1 MRYRRQI
8 KEQIKHY
15 IIRAN
20 ALDAIGVWNE
30 EVEEAYW
37 KLKEE
42 LFESNR
48 FWEYENPRFYW
59 AQEMKDNLFK
69 LHLILE
75 SVWHKQFA

>member
-1 MRYRRQI
+1 MKYRRQI

-30 EVEEAYW
+30 DVEESYW

-42 LFESNR
+42 LAESNR
-48 FWEYENPRFYW
+48 LWELENPRFYW
-59 AQEMKDNLFK
+59 AQEMKDDLFK

-75 SVWHKQFA
+75 TVWHKQFA